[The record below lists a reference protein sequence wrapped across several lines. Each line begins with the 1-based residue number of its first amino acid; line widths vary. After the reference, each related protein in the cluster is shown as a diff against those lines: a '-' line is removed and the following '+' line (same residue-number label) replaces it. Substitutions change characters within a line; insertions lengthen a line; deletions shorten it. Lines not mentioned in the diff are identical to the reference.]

1 MPTIPSSGSTDPG
14 QHRRVAESFGIDAAR
29 YDRARPRYPE
39 ALLWRIVADR
49 PGLDVLDVGCGTGIA
64 ARQFQAAG
72 CRVHGVEPDVRMA
85 EVARRSGIEVDVA
98 TFEDWD
104 PAGRT
109 FDAVVAATAW
119 HWIDPVAGTAKA
131 ARALRPGG
139 LLAAFWNVFRLP
151 PELAEAVAE
160 VCRRVLP
167 DAPFDFAAMTKGTP
181 DVYRPVLARAADG
194 IRERDGF
201 GEPEQWQYE
210 WEWTYTRDAWLDQMP
225 TFGAFTRVPPD
236 RLTEVLSGVGSAL
249 DALGG
254 SFTMR
259 YTTVV
264 VAAHRNGTA

>member
-1 MPTIPSSGSTDPG
+1 MPTISSAGGADPG
-14 QHRRVAESFGIDAAR
+14 QHRRVAESFGTDAAR

-39 ALLWRIVADR
+39 ALVRRIVADR

-64 ARQFQAAG
+64 ARQFQTAG
-72 CRVHGVEPDVRMA
+72 CRVHGVEPDARMA
-85 EVARRSGIEVDVA
+85 EVARRYGTEVDIA

-119 HWIDPVAGTAKA
+119 HWIDTAAGTAKA

-139 LLAAFWNVFRLP
+139 LLAMFWNVFQLP
-151 PELAEAVAE
+151 SDVAEAVTD
-160 VCRRVLP
+160 VCRRALP
-167 DAPFDFAAMTKGTP
+167 DAPFDFSAMTKGTP
-181 DVYRPVLARAADG
+181 DAYRPVLARAADG
-194 IRERDGF
+194 IRERDDF
-201 GEPEQWQYE
+201 TEPEEWRFE

-236 RLTEVLSGVGSAL
+236 QLTEVLTGVGSAL

-254 SFTMR
+254 SFTMH
-259 YTTVV
+259 YTTAV
-264 VAAHRNGTA
+264 VAARWNGTP

>member
-1 MPTIPSSGSTDPG
+1 M
-14 QHRRVAESFGIDAAR
+14 AESFGIDAAR

-39 ALLWRIVADR
+39 ALVRRIVADR

-72 CRVHGVEPDVRMA
+72 CRVHGVEPDARMA
-85 EVARRSGIEVDVA
+85 EIARQSGTEVDVA
-98 TFEDWD
+98 AFEDWD

-119 HWIDPVAGTAKA
+119 HWIDPAVGTAQA

-139 LLAAFWNVFRLP
+139 LLAMFWNVFQLP
-151 PELAEAVAE
+151 ADVAEAVAG
-160 VCRRVLP
+160 VCHRVLP
-167 DAPFDFAAMTKGTP
+167 DAPFDFTAMTQGTP
-181 DVYRPVLARAADG
+181 DVYRPVLDGAAEG
-194 IRERDGF
+194 IRERDDF
-201 GEPEQWQYE
+201 GEPEQWQYA

-236 RLTEVLSGVGSAL
+236 ALTEVLTGVGSAL

-254 SFTMR
+254 SFTMH
-259 YTTVV
+259 YTTAAVV
-264 VAAHRNGTA
+264 GRRGGTP